1 MKRLLTK
8 ADRLAARYRP
18 ADCTETSEHSE
29 GVVFYSPDK
38 LRAIAYCGTAGRPT
52 WHYIFK
58 TADRCDKAIADFFA
72 DLDRTAEWR
81 AKRAAASKANRSQD
95 VAVIYQAV
103 RESGRISAAQTA
115 VLIRQRLKREFPG
128 VKFSV
133 TTRQTLS
140 ISVDWTDGPEWE
152 VINNIVGNY
161 EFGGFDGSID
171 MAYHVDRWLYQDGTM
186 SFAYTSGTAGSL
198 GHVDEDIED
207 PQRGDAVLVT
217 SGPRYLFANRRSSES

>member
-1 MKRLLTK
+1 MKRLTTK

-18 ADCTETSEHSE
+18 SVCTESAEHID

-38 LRAIAYCGTAGRPT
+38 LRAIAYSGTAGRPT

-58 TADRCDKAIADFFA
+58 TADDCEKAIAEFFA

-81 AKRAAASKANRSQD
+81 AKRAAANKANRSQD

-103 RESGRISAAQTA
+103 RESGSITATQTA
-115 VLIRQRLKREFPG
+115 VLIRQRLKRDFPG
-128 VKFSV
+128 VKFNV
-133 TTRQTLS
+133 TTRQTSS
-140 ISVDWTDGPEWE
+140 ISVDWADGPEWDE
-152 VINNIVGNY
+152 INSICNEY
-161 EFGGFDGSID
+161 KFGGFDGSID

-198 GHVDEDIED
+198 GYVDENIED

-217 SGPRYLFANRRSSES
+217 SGPRYLFANRRRLES